1 MGKILNC
8 EVRIKGKSEQML
20 EDRSV
25 VMWLQNLYNETHV
38 FINNISSKIRTF
50 FLFATQFVIFKK
62 LFR

>member
-20 EDRSV
+20 EDRNV
-25 VMWLQNLYNETHV
+25 VMWLQNLYDETHV

-50 FLFATQFVIFKK
+50 FLFATHFMIFKK

>member
-1 MGKILNC
+1 MNC

-20 EDRSV
+20 EDRNM
-25 VMWLQNLYNETHV
+25 VMWLQNLYDETHV

>member
-1 MGKILNC
+1 MNC

-20 EDRSV
+20 EDRNM
-25 VMWLQNLYNETHV
+25 VMWLQNLYDETHV
-38 FINNISSKIRTF
+38 FINNISSKIRAF

>member
-20 EDRSV
+20 EDRNV
-25 VMWLQNLYNETHV
+25 VMWLQNLYDETHV

>member
-25 VMWLQNLYNETHV
+25 VMWLQCLYDETHV
-38 FINNISSKIRTF
+38 FINNILAKIRTF
-50 FLFATQFVIFKK
+50 FLATTHFMIF
-62 LFR
+62 

>member
-1 MGKILNC
+1 MNC

-20 EDRSV
+20 EDRNV
-25 VMWLQNLYNETHV
+25 VMWLQNLYDETHV